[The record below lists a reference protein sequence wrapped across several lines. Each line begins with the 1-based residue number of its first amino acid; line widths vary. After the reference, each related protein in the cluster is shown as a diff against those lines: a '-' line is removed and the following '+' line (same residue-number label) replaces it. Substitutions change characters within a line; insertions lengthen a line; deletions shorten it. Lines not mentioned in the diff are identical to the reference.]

1 MRIRGSFA
9 AFACACAALAPQPAF
24 GAGPARYAD
33 GARDAG
39 GRAPE
44 LTTVVVTN
52 DDAGAIRFR
61 INVGNQPRLARD
73 ARLELFLD
81 SDRNPGT
88 GDPLSL
94 GADYRFVLDGATQT
108 FDFDRWDG
116 ARFDSTAAS
125 ASVRVW
131 YWSGVSITIDRAE
144 LGGTSAVA
152 FWIRSLAPGRTGD
165 SAPDHGTWT
174 YELGAGGVNPPDID
188 SFSYRVRPATPR
200 AGERWVLRVDAVRLV
215 GTTRTARPARF
226 SCTAALA
233 GRRLRG
239 SGAGG
244 CTFRLPRS
252 ARGKRLAVTITVAYL
267 GEVVSGTATLRV
279 R

>member
-1 MRIRGSFA
+1 VSIRASVA
-9 AFACACAALAPQPAF
+9 AIACASAAVAAQPAF
-24 GAGPARYAD
+24 GAGPATYVD
-33 GARDAG
+33 GARDAA

-52 DDAGAIRFR
+52 DDAGVVRFR

-81 SDRNPGT
+81 TDRNAGT

-108 FDFDRWDG
+108 FDFARWDG
-116 ARFDSTAAS
+116 AHFDSTAPS

-131 YWSGVSITIDRAE
+131 YWSGVSVTIDRAD
-144 LGGTSAVA
+144 LGGTSALA
-152 FWIRSLAPGRTGD
+152 FSIRSVAPGRTGD
-165 SAPDHGTWT
+165 AAPNQGTWT

-188 SFSYRVRPATPR
+188 SFSYRVRPASPR
-200 AGERWVLRVDAVRLV
+200 AGERWQLRVDAVRLV
-215 GTTRTARPARF
+215 GSTRSVRPTRW
-226 SCTAALA
+226 SCRAALA